1 MKKLRIAAVL
11 FLALLFTSCQSTYP
25 AVTIALLGDLMIGR
39 GMDPKPDSLAILTP
53 YLSSSDLVLAN
64 LESPLTSEPPV
75 QSSAYNLCTSSSRA
89 HLLASWGLD
98 LLSIANNHQYD
109 CGLEGPSATRSA
121 LESVGITPI
130 GSGMDPVRR
139 VVNGLLLAFLA
150 FDDVSSTLDVNSA
163 IQEIRSERATGALV
177 IVSVH
182 WGMEY
187 QGGVSDHQKSLAEQ
201 FVNAGAVLVW
211 GHHPHVLQPVEWIET
226 ARGKALILYS
236 LGNTLFDQVGLSDT
250 RQSALVVITLNAQGV
265 TKVRAVPFVID
276 VVESRLLVP
285 DAETV
290 KQIQDNIQI
299 P

>member
-39 GMDPKPDSLAILTP
+39 GTDPKPDSLAILTP

-89 HLLASWGLD
+89 NLLASWGFD

-109 CGLEGPSATRSA
+109 CGPEGPSATRSA

>member
-39 GMDPKPDSLAILTP
+39 GTDPKPDSLAILTP

-89 HLLASWGLD
+89 NLLASWGFD

-109 CGLEGPSATRSA
+109 CGPEGPSATRSA

-139 VVNGLLLAFLA
+139 VVNGLPLAFLA

>member
-89 HLLASWGLD
+89 NLLASWGFD

-109 CGLEGPSATRSA
+109 CGPEGPSATRSA

-150 FDDVSSTLDVNSA
+150 FDDVSLTLDVNSA

>member
-39 GMDPKPDSLAILTP
+39 GTDPKPDSLAILTP

-89 HLLASWGLD
+89 NLLASWGFD

-109 CGLEGPSATRSA
+109 CGPEGPSATRSA

-226 ARGKALILYS
+226 ARGKALILFS

>member
-1 MKKLRIAAVL
+1 MKKLRLAVL
-11 FLALLFTSCQSTYP
+11 LIEVLLFTGCQPKSP
-25 AVTIALLGDLMIGR
+25 AVTIALLGDLMLGR
-39 GMDPKPDSLAILTP
+39 GTDPKPDSLAILTP

-64 LESPLTSEPPV
+64 LESPLTSDPPV

-89 HLLASWGLD
+89 NLLASWGFD

-109 CGLEGPSATRSA
+109 CSPEGPAATRSA

-130 GSGMDPVRR
+130 GSGMDPVQR
-139 VVNGLLLAFLA
+139 VVNGLPLAFLA

-163 IQEIRSERATGALV
+163 IQKIRSEQASGALV

-187 QGGVSDHQKSLAEQ
+187 QGGVSDRQKSLAEQ

-285 DAETV
+285 DAETA
-290 KQIQDNIQI
+290 KQIQETIQI

>member
-1 MKKLRIAAVL
+1 MKNLRLAVL
-11 FLALLFTSCQSTYP
+11 LTAILLFTGCQPKSP
-25 AVTIALLGDLMIGR
+25 EVSIALLGDLMLGR
-39 GMDPKPDSLAILTP
+39 GTDPKPDSLAILTP

-64 LESPLTSEPPV
+64 LESPLTSDPPV

-89 HLLASWGLD
+89 NLLASWGFD

-109 CGLEGPSATRSA
+109 CSPEGPAATRSA

-130 GSGMDPVRR
+130 GSGMDPVQR
-139 VVNGLLLAFLA
+139 VVNGLPLAFLA

-163 IQEIRSERATGALV
+163 IQKIRSEQASGALV

-187 QGGVSDHQKSLAEQ
+187 QGGASDRQKSLAEQ

-250 RQSALVVITLNAQGV
+250 
-265 TKVRAVPFVID
+265 
-276 VVESRLLVP
+276 
-285 DAETV
+285 
-290 KQIQDNIQI
+290 
-299 P
+299 

>member
-1 MKKLRIAAVL
+1 
-11 FLALLFTSCQSTYP
+11 
-25 AVTIALLGDLMIGR
+25 
-39 GMDPKPDSLAILTP
+39 
-53 YLSSSDLVLAN
+53 
-64 LESPLTSEPPV
+64 
-75 QSSAYNLCTSSSRA
+75 
-89 HLLASWGLD
+89 
-98 LLSIANNHQYD
+98 
-109 CGLEGPSATRSA
+109 
-121 LESVGITPI
+121 
-130 GSGMDPVRR
+130 
-139 VVNGLLLAFLA
+139 
-150 FDDVSSTLDVNSA
+150 
-163 IQEIRSERATGALV
+163 
-177 IVSVH
+177 
-182 WGMEY
+182 
-187 QGGVSDHQKSLAEQ
+187 
-201 FVNAGAVLVW
+201 VNAGAVLVW

>member
-1 MKKLRIAAVL
+1 ML
-11 FLALLFTSCQSTYP
+11 
-25 AVTIALLGDLMIGR
+25 GR
-39 GMDPKPDSLAILTP
+39 GTDPKPDSLAILTP

-64 LESPLTSEPPV
+64 LESPLASDPPV
-75 QSSAYNLCTSSSRA
+75 QSSAYDLCTSSSRA
-89 HLLASWGLD
+89 NLLASWGFD

-109 CGLEGPSATRSA
+109 CGPEGPAATRSA

-139 VVNGLLLAFLA
+139 VVNGLPLAFLA

-163 IQEIRSERATGALV
+163 IQQIRAERAGGASV

-187 QGGVSDHQKSLAEQ
+187 QGGASDRQKSLAGQ

-236 LGNTLFDQVGLSDT
+236 LGNALFDQVGLSDT
-250 RQSALVVITLNAQGV
+250 RQSAMVVISLNAQGV

-276 VVESRLLVP
+276 VVESRLFVP
-285 DAETV
+285 DAGIA
-290 KQIQDNIQI
+290 KQIQESLQL

>member
-89 HLLASWGLD
+89 NLLASWGLD

-150 FDDVSSTLDVNSA
+150 FDDVSLTLDVNSA

>member
-89 HLLASWGLD
+89 NLLASWGFD

-109 CGLEGPSATRSA
+109 CGPEGPSATRSA

-163 IQEIRSERATGALV
+163 NQEIRSERATGALV

-285 DAETV
+285 DAETA
-290 KQIQDNIQI
+290 KQIQETIQI

>member
-39 GMDPKPDSLAILTP
+39 GTDPKPDSLAILTP

-89 HLLASWGLD
+89 NLLASWGFD

-109 CGLEGPSATRSA
+109 CGPEGPSATRSA
-121 LESVGITPI
+121 LGSVGITPI

-139 VVNGLLLAFLA
+139 VVKGLLLAFLA

-187 QGGVSDHQKSLAEQ
+187 QGGVSDRQKSLAEQ

-226 ARGKALILYS
+226 ARGKALILFS

>member
-39 GMDPKPDSLAILTP
+39 GTDPKPNSLAILTP

-64 LESPLTSEPPV
+64 LESPLTSDPPV

-89 HLLASWGLD
+89 NLLASWGFD

-109 CGLEGPSATRSA
+109 CGPEGPSATRSA

-139 VVNGLLLAFLA
+139 VVNGLPLAFLA

-163 IQEIRSERATGALV
+163 IQEIHSERARGALV

-187 QGGVSDHQKSLAEQ
+187 QGGVSDRQKSLAEQ

-226 ARGKALILYS
+226 ARGKALILFS

>member
-89 HLLASWGLD
+89 NLLASWGFD

-109 CGLEGPSATRSA
+109 CGPEGPSATRSA

-187 QGGVSDHQKSLAEQ
+187 QGGVSDRQKSLAEQ

>member
-1 MKKLRIAAVL
+1 MKNLRLAVL
-11 FLALLFTSCQSTYP
+11 LTAILLFTGCQPKSP
-25 AVTIALLGDLMIGR
+25 EVSIALLGDLMLGR
-39 GMDPKPDSLAILTP
+39 GTDPKPDSLAILTP

-64 LESPLTSEPPV
+64 LESPLTSDPPV

-89 HLLASWGLD
+89 NLLASWGFD

-109 CGLEGPSATRSA
+109 CSPEGPAATRSA

-130 GSGMDPVRR
+130 GSGMDPVQR
-139 VVNGLLLAFLA
+139 VVNGLPLAFLA

-163 IQEIRSERATGALV
+163 IQKIRSEQASGALV

-187 QGGVSDHQKSLAEQ
+187 QGGASDRQKSLAEQ

-285 DAETV
+285 DAETA
-290 KQIQDNIQI
+290 KQIQETIQI